1 MLKVKVIFDFCVK
14 FLFVFIIF
22 FLKFWSKGKR
32 YYKEFKVYLVEEK
45 FLFKYLLVSKI
56 EGYIF

>member
-22 FLKFWSKGKR
+22 FLKFWNKGKR

-45 FLFKYLLVSKI
+45 FFFKYLLVSKI